1 MEKLNNEKQN
11 KSELEV
17 RPIYLFWA
25 GESGRFNYQ
34 MGGLGRGLK
43 IWVVLSGIEDC
54 LPHSERECYQRNQVV
69 SQEEVAELRG
79 EVGELQTQ
87 LLRHQVAP
95 QHIVH
100 RGRGEA

>member
-43 IWVVLSGIEDC
+43 IWCWSKWVVLSTFRMGILSKESSC
-54 LPHSERECYQRNQVV
+54 ES
-69 SQEEVAELRG
+69 G
-79 EVGELQTQ
+79 GG
-87 LLRHQVAP
+87 
-95 QHIVH
+95 
-100 RGRGEA
+100 GRVTR